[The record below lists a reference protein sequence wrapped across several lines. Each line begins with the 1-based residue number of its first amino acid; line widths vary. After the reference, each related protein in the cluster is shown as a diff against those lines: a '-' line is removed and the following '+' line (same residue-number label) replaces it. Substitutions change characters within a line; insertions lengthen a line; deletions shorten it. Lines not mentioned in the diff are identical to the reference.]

1 MGALKINVSDTSGQ
15 SWPLVLH
22 QTLNQS
28 STGWGPG
35 IKFLNASDSSSKWAG
50 IGGMTSSEYANN
62 NDLVFYTSAEAR
74 FRMNNNTFYPIGDA
88 VYNLGGPTVRWANVY
103 GVNFH
108 GKADTVNTVE
118 ISCINDFNN
127 FLDLCQS
134 KSHIAILYG
143 NKNLT
148 EISNAGVN
156 VSGWMT
162 GIAWYQSD
170 AAFGAFYHSH
180 QFDKLYF
187 ASNSNGTNFTRH
199 HQIAYLDQVLPLSGG
214 TMTGAITMNTGTGI
228 QMKYESGK
236 DTCWIYPNGA
246 DTYGIRYYTGSP
258 DRMAISASGNNNTTA
273 GADLCINGNGEGTVT
288 IRGNTIL
295 HAGNYTSYT
304 VTKTGTGA
312 SGTWGISITGNATT
326 ASSASWAS
334 GASYTERVAGYYTG
348 NGGAQGPSYIGRGNV
363 KFNMMN
369 QFPNAGT
376 TNYMDCIL
384 MNTYGG
390 DDVPRAT
397 AFGIE
402 RYSGRAWIAEG
413 SDTSS
418 TWEHVY
424 EVISTRNIASQ
435 SVNYATTAGQA
446 STANRLTST
455 TAMWGEPGTHDGK
468 WVKICQ
474 ETLGG
479 WRNARLV
486 LAISSRYQG
495 TGIFSLT
502 LDVNSAGLAPISG
515 SLNYNGSCPY
525 GISFKAYYNESTG
538 NFTMW
543 MLYNNYSQANI
554 TVLESYQ
561 WYSSIQYYGV
571 WDTIPS
577 DVGYE
582 IGIKVNAG
590 DTCHNFGA
598 NQPSG
603 SAQVGALY
611 YQTIG

>member
-35 IKFLNASDSSSKWAG
+35 IKFLNAIDNSSKWAG
-50 IGGMTSSEYANN
+50 IGGIASDEYANS
-62 NDLVFYTSAEAR
+62 NDLYFYTSATAR
-74 FRMNNNTFYPIGDA
+74 YTMGSDAFAPVADNT
-88 VYNLGGPTVRWANVY
+88 YNLGQSALRWKCLYATKITADSAELSGYRALTVGNGGFVALGRGDMGTTYNIDALTTNSFFEVRGTNEVTLSGIRPFEGYY
-103 GVNFH
+103 GCVNFH
-108 GKADTVNTVE
+108 LPVCKM
-118 ISCINDFNN
+118 
-127 FLDLCQS
+127 Q
-134 KSHIAILYG
+134 IAG
-143 NKNLT
+143 
-148 EISNAGVN
+148 SNAAG
-156 VSGWMT
+156 
-162 GIAWYQSD
+162 
-170 AAFGAFYHSH
+170 
-180 QFDKLYF
+180 F
-187 ASNSNGTNFTRH
+187 AIR
-199 HQIAYLDQVLPLSGG
+199 
-214 TMTGAITMNTGTGI
+214 GI
-228 QMKYESGK
+228 QKANATLANVPWHTLLTSANYNSYSP
-236 DTCWIYPNGA
+236 TL
-246 DTYGIRYYTGSP
+246 TG
-258 DRMAISASGNNNTTA
+258 G
-273 GADLCINGNGEGTVT
+273 
-288 IRGNTIL
+288 
-295 HAGNYTSYT
+295 
-304 VTKTGTGA
+304 GA

-334 GASYTERVAGYYTG
+334 GASYAERVAGYYTG

-390 DDVPRAT
+390 GDVPRAT

-455 TAMWGEPGTHDGK
+455 TALWGEPGTHDGK